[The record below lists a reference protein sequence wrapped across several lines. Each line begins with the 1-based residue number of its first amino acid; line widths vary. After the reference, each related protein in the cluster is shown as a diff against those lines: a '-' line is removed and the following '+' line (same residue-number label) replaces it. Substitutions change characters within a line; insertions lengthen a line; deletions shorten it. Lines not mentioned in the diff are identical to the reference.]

1 MNPEQEKW
9 ALFWCQ
15 LLRPI
20 IFGDIEPDGE
30 HAFLS
35 TLTKTAVPFPDG
47 RTRAPSL
54 STLKRKL
61 KKFRHGGF
69 DALQR
74 AGRRDRGCARS
85 VDAQVIAAAIEYKKD
100 QPFRSDRV
108 INFMLQKRFGA
119 ALPKTTLYR
128 HLKQAGATRLKL
140 GVCNTKV
147 RKRFSRDHTHD
158 LWVGDFAD
166 GPYVRVDNQVVPTYL
181 CAYIDCHSR
190 FAVQAHYYRRQNLN
204 VLADSLV
211 RALSTHGAP
220 RGLYLDNAKIYISQG
235 LRAACYRC
243 NIRLMH
249 RPVGDPAP
257 GGIIERLIQ
266 TVQNQFETEV
276 RSADMFTLDQLNCAL
291 AAWLAQAYHQQMH
304 SDTSQQPETR
314 YRDGLIGIRHV
325 DTNSVIQAFCQRAQR
340 TVNRTFSDVQLN
352 RQYFKVD
359 PKFRGDRVIVSFDPF
374 KDNDTVQI
382 YCLDNQLLCT
392 AYRHDRKSAPPHLAQ
407 PKSKPKHSFLDLLL
421 NQHHQQID
429 NRAAGGIDYRQSTQR
444 WPFQAFVNAW
454 AKLANIGLSDFTNE
468 QLQMLDQFY
477 RHNRWITRDKLN
489 RAFKSAPDT
498 SVAALI
504 AYLLQQNKKES

>member
-20 IFGDIEPDGE
+20 IFGDIEADGE
-30 HAFLS
+30 HVFLT
-35 TLTKTAVPFPDG
+35 TLAKTAVLFPDG

-61 KKFRHGGF
+61 KKYRHGGF
-69 DALQR
+69 DALKR
-74 AGRRDRGCARS
+74 AGRSDRGCARK
-85 VDAQVIAAAIEYKKD
+85 VDKHVIATAIEFKKD
-100 QPFRSDRV
+100 QPYRSDRV
-108 INFMLQKRFGA
+108 INFMLQDRFGVTV
-119 ALPKTTLYR
+119 PKTTLYR

-158 LWVGDFAD
+158 LWVGDFAQ
-166 GPYVRVDNQVVPTYL
+166 GPYVRVDNQVVATYL

-190 FAVQAHYYRRQNLN
+190 FVVQAHYYRRQNLN

-220 RGLYLDNAKIYISQG
+220 QGLYLDNAKVYISQG
-235 LRAACYRC
+235 LKSACYRC

-266 TVQNQFETEV
+266 TVQNQFESEV
-276 RSADMFTLDQLNCAL
+276 RSADMFTLEQLNCAL
-291 AAWLAQAYHQQMH
+291 AAWLAQAYHQQLH
-304 SDTSQQPETR
+304 SETGQAPEIR
-314 YRDGLIGIRHV
+314 YKQGLIGIRPV
-325 DTNSVIQAFCQRAQR
+325 DTSAVIESFCQRAKR

-352 RQYFKVD
+352 RQFFQCD
-359 PKFRGDRVIVSFDPF
+359 PKYRGDRVIVSFDPF
-374 KDNDTVQI
+374 NDDDTVKI
-382 YCLDNQLLCT
+382 YDLDNHFLCT
-392 AYRHDRKSAPPHLAQ
+392 AQRHDRTSAPDQ
-407 PKSKPKHSFLDLLL
+407 PVGKIAKAKHSFLDLLI
-421 NQHHQQID
+421 NQHQQHVD
-429 NRAAGGIDYRQSTQR
+429 NRAAGGIDYRQATQP
-444 WPFQAFVNAW
+444 WPFQAFINAW
-454 AKLANIGLSDFTNE
+454 VKLAQIKLTDLTDA

-477 RHNRWITRDKLN
+477 RQNPWINRDKLKK
-489 RAFKSAPDT
+489 AFQSAPNDH
-498 SVAALI
+498 VATVI
-504 AYLLQQNKKES
+504 AQLLNQKEP